1 VTQAANDAAR
11 VRLAV
16 GVSTGTVTASFDT
29 ASTSTILGNAVSAG
43 SVGTYVLV
51 PTGTSLVVTWSGGAV
66 TLPTN
71 TISGGGDYTL
81 LVADGPAAGT
91 ATAALLPDD
100 NARSTNTTQPVKMR
114 LVDGATTTNPIAL
127 SVGTDF
133 IGGVAHG
140 AASAY
145 VLTEASGS
153 TATKVEVS
161 DGVTIL
167 CTGLTTLSA
176 TPTVYSVFAL
186 GTLPASPVGPC
197 VIRADR

>member
-1 VTQAANDAAR
+1 
-11 VRLAV
+11 
-16 GVSTGTVTASFDT
+16 
-29 ASTSTILGNAVSAG
+29 
-43 SVGTYVLV
+43 
-51 PTGTSLVVTWSGGAV
+51 
-66 TLPTN
+66 
-71 TISGGGDYTL
+71 
-81 LVADGPAAGT
+81 
-91 ATAALLPDD
+91 
-100 NARSTNTTQPVKMR
+100 MR